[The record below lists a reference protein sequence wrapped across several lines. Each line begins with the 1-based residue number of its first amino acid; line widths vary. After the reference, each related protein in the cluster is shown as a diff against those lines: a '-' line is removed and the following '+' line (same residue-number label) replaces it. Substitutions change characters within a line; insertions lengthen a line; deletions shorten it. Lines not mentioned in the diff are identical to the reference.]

1 MITPVAIGKSIS
13 AHSPQKEALYLFNE
27 ELQLVARFDRYDSS
41 IRLQGN
47 HGWWLAGIKVSNSVA
62 EPILYD
68 FRHSKGDAATYKVS
82 PCPPKMAM
90 KENFLQEVKKVWQ
103 TYRSENG

>member
-1 MITPVAIGKSIS
+1 MITPVALNKSTS
-13 AHSPQKEALYLFNE
+13 TDSPPQEAFYLFNE
-27 ELQLVARFDRYDSS
+27 KLQLVARFDRYDSS

-47 HGWWLAGIKVSNSVA
+47 QGWWLAGIKVSNGVS

-68 FRHSKGDAATYKVS
+68 FRHSKGDVATYKVS

-103 TYRSENG
+103 TTRRQNG